1 MIFINGIN
9 TVSGQTLRI
18 IVCMTEFTY
27 CFVFQVY
34 NTHSALGVSD
44 VKMPFSIIETTP
56 VGFIQVLYTHISERC
71 ECAAMFIVMNNVP
84 VMWSQPDSPIGGM
97 RQVHDIIRPYLVSGC
112 VRVELISGTVQCAY
126 TVEFS
131 TYPYHIFCFVI

>member
-27 CFVFQVY
+27 CFVFQVD
-34 NTHSALGVSD
+34 NTHSALGMSD
-44 VKMPFSIIETTP
+44 IKVPFSIVETAP
-56 VGFIQVLYTHISERC
+56 VGFIQVLYAHICERC
-71 ECAAMFIVMNNVP
+71 ECTAMFIVMNNVP
-84 VMWSQPDSPIGGM
+84 VMWSQPKPSIGGM
-97 RQVHDIIRPYLVSGC
+97 RQVHDIICPNLVLGC
-112 VRVELISGTVQCAY
+112 IRVELVSGTVQCAY

-131 TYPYHIFCFVI
+131 AYPYYIFCFII